1 MVNLD
6 SWFSKNSFARLYF
19 GLIDFYYCDL
29 QYTYH
34 MWMCTLYSCMV
45 PPFLLMLLWY
55 TERIIQFRDLW
66 SNSLYGCT
74 ISILAQ
80 RCFRLEHINNFIHI
94 FRTWSPSNNLLTVTQ
109 IWAWH
114 NSYDCHIFGKIA
126 LLQHKLNCLHNWSGT
141 KSYHS

>member
-6 SWFSKNSFARLYF
+6 SWFSKNSFVTLY
-19 GLIDFYYCDL
+19 LIEFYYCDL
-29 QYTYH
+29 HAYH
-34 MWMCTLYSCMV
+34 MCALYSCMV

-55 TERIIQFRDLW
+55 IYRKDHTVIQFRGLW

-109 IWAWH
+109 IWTWH
-114 NSYDCHIFGKIA
+114 NSYVCHIFGKIA
-126 LLQHKLNCLHNWSGT
+126 LLQYKLNCLHNWPGT
-141 KSYHS
+141 KANHS